1 MLASFSKCDK
11 RFLGSKGKGDG
22 GGSSG
27 GGGRRDGGA
36 ALRGPPNRHEQA
48 CASGSGRA
56 VARGDLRPIPPPA
69 ALAEAIRSREGMET
83 LYRSMATVLPLRF
96 AGVRR
101 ASDAEHGIAAVR
113 AWLRKGPV
121 GANSSA
127 QEERL
132 GQ

>member
-1 MLASFSKCDK
+1 MATAAAASARASILAAQDE
-11 RFLGSKGKGDG
+11 RLNWWY
-22 GGSSG
+22 
-27 GGGRRDGGA
+27 RDSCGGA
-36 ALRGPPNRHEQA
+36 ASPLRGA
-48 CASGSGRA
+48 DFDAVIDDTLCALSGRA
-56 VARGDLRPIPPPA
+56 DLWPIPPAA
-69 ALAEAIRSREGMET
+69 ALAEAIRSREAMEQ
-83 LYRSMATVLPLRF
+83 LYRQFATVLPLRF

-132 GQ
+132 GH

>member
-1 MLASFSKCDK
+1 
-11 RFLGSKGKGDG
+11 
-22 GGSSG
+22 
-27 GGGRRDGGA
+27 
-36 ALRGPPNRHEQA
+36 
-48 CASGSGRA
+48 
-56 VARGDLRPIPPPA
+56 
-69 ALAEAIRSREGMET
+69 MET
-83 LYRSMATVLPLRF
+83 LYRQFAAVLPLRF

-132 GQ
+132 GH